1 MRPRQERRIDPTE
14 RVLLL
19 YLNMK
24 IASRGSRN
32 KSHEESDGPIPLW
45 RPDDSK
51 GDDKEAQTTYKLRSV
66 PAQANSPTYEVT
78 VKYFDTG
85 LPEEWLLLLRKFDE
99 ICVGQNLT
107 TGVQHFTLM
116 RTLLR
121 GDALAA
127 FITRSAAAGGQM
139 LANLS
144 AVINGVTQHIFPE
157 RSLQKQKRYMRRFMR
172 KPYEMRMR
180 VYSARV
186 TEINAYLNYF
196 PPFLANQQLPNDE
209 ILELLEFAIPT
220 SWQREMT
227 RQGYDPAAHS
237 VQDLVQFCER
247 LESTE
252 KKGRKPAG
260 APEGGKPNKK
270 RVLLDEDEDLSSGDS
285 GEGRYSKK
293 PKFNCLF
300 HGRNFSHG
308 THDCAI
314 VQEKMGKGRG
324 PKPNH
329 KNRSWHRSRGD
340 ENGREKKAAGER
352 RKFSREELNTLVQE
366 SVKQVLKD
374 RGTESEDKK
383 DDSSKSLAE
392 SLKDFKFNPSSAS
405 ESSGSESD

>member
-1 MRPRQERRIDPTE
+1 
-14 RVLLL
+14 
-19 YLNMK
+19 
-24 IASRGSRN
+24 
-32 KSHEESDGPIPLW
+32 
-45 RPDDSK
+45 
-51 GDDKEAQTTYKLRSV
+51 
-66 PAQANSPTYEVT
+66 
-78 VKYFDTG
+78 
-85 LPEEWLLLLRKFDE
+85 
-99 ICVGQNLT
+99 
-107 TGVQHFTLM
+107 
-116 RTLLR
+116 
-121 GDALAA
+121 
-127 FITRSAAAGGQM
+127 
-139 LANLS
+139 
-144 AVINGVTQHIFPE
+144 
-157 RSLQKQKRYMRRFMR
+157 
-172 KPYEMRMR
+172 MRMP

-186 TEINAYLNYF
+186 AEINAYLNYF

-209 ILELLEFAIPT
+209 ILELLEFAILT

-252 KKGRKPAG
+252 KKGRKPAA
-260 APEGGKPNKK
+260 APEGGKSNKK

-308 THDCAI
+308 THDYAV

-329 KNRSWHRSRGD
+329 KNCSWHRSRGD
-340 ENGREKKAAGER
+340 ENGREKKAVGKR

-366 SVKQVLKD
+366 SVKKVLKD
-374 RGTESEDKK
+374 RGTDSEDKE

-392 SLKDFKFNPSSAS
+392 SLKDFRFNPSSAS